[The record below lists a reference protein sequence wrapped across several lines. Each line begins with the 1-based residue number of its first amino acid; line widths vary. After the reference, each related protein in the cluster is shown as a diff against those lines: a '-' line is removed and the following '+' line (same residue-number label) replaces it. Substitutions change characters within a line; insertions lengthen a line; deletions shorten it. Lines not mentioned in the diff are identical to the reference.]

1 MKLII
6 AIFKAEK
13 LDEVREA
20 LTGKEITRMTLS
32 RVSGHGRARH
42 RTGLFRGREV
52 DIPLMPK
59 IRMEIACNDEFKD
72 EIVNLILHSARTEG
86 DSPGDG
92 KIFVLPLEEC
102 TRIRTGET
110 GEEAI

>member
-6 AIFKAEK
+6 AIFRPEK

-20 LTGKEITRMTLS
+20 LITNDITRMSIS
-32 RVSGHGRARH
+32 RVSGHGRAQH

-59 IRMEIACNDEFKD
+59 VRMEIACNDEFKD
-72 EIVNLILHSARTEG
+72 QIVDIILKSARTQG
-86 DSPGDG
+86 DTPGDG

-102 TRIRTGET
+102 IRIRTGET
-110 GEEAI
+110 GGEAI